1 MVATNDVHFLNKE
14 DAEAQDVLLCIGEG
28 RLLLDE
34 NRKRYPAEHYFKS
47 GEEMRDL
54 LLISGGL

>member
-1 MVATNDVHFLNKE
+1 MVASNDVHFLNKE

-34 NRKRYPAEHYFKS
+34 NRKRYPA
-47 GEEMRDL
+47 
-54 LLISGGL
+54 